1 LTVRDNVKK
10 NLKKKSKIKYILKF
24 PSPKR
29 SKEPFLSNIVS
40 IVGTIFPRGVA
51 TLVALAFVHVPL
63 VKKVVLCIHVA

>member
-24 PSPKR
+24 PSP
-29 SKEPFLSNIVS
+29 EPFLSNIVS

>member
-1 LTVRDNVKK
+1 MLKK

-40 IVGTIFPRGVA
+40 IVGTIFTRGVQHSLRSRLY
-51 TLVALAFVHVPL
+51 TSHW
-63 VKKVVLCIHVA
+63 